1 MEKLTVRYLG
11 ITIRNLVALGVSTS
25 KARLMVFSDMAY
37 KASVFFTAIF
47 ILSVIRTNIIQIGR
61 NGILIIQYY
70 QKFGH
75 VFEKKI

>member
-1 MEKLTVRYLG
+1 
-11 ITIRNLVALGVSTS
+11 
-25 KARLMVFSDMAY
+25 MVFSDMAY